1 MRRTSIALACAL
13 AGVSGSAAL
22 AAPPEH
28 AAHERPAAAE
38 RSHDDIASA
47 RRATAR
53 FRDLRAALREG
64 YEPAGACV
72 PGMGFHYVNHD
83 LVEDPEL
90 DVRKPELLV
99 YEQGPVGKRLV
110 AIEYMSIDADQ
121 RLDTDDDRP
130 YLFETHFDGPMEGH
144 EPGQPVHY
152 DLHAWLYKHNPY
164 GLFEAYNAR
173 VTC

>member
-13 AGVSGSAAL
+13 IGMSGSAAL
-22 AAPPEH
+22 AAPRDH
-28 AAHERPAAAE
+28 AAHHHPVAAE
-38 RSHDDIASA
+38 RSHDDIEAA

-53 FRDLRAALREG
+53 FRDLRVALREG

-72 PGMGFHYVNHD
+72 PGMGFHYANPE

-99 YEQGPVGKRLV
+99 YEQGPHVKRLV

-130 YLFETHFDGPMEGH
+130 YLFETHLDGPMEGH